1 MRGRFTSRL
10 ETYIGIAMLLI
21 AVLGFLFLILTSLPT
36 EKEVAEV
43 ADPLP
48 EIPRTLFSSTNE
60 LNKMVQE
67 LHSPGGVPVTIEP
80 TQLGRSNI
88 FENP

>member
-21 AVLGFLFLILTSLPT
+21 AVLGFLFSILTSLPS
-36 EKEVAEV
+36 EKEVSKV
-43 ADPLP
+43 AHPLP
-48 EIPRTLFSSTNE
+48 EIPRTLFSSSNE

-67 LHSPGGVPVTIEP
+67 LHSPGGVPVTINP
-80 TQLGRSNI
+80 TELGRSNI